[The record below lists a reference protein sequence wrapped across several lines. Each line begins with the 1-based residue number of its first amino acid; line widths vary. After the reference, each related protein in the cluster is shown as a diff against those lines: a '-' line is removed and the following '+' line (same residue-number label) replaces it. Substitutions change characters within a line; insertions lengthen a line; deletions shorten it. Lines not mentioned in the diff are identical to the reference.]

1 MAVLSRPT
9 PASVLFRTETGLKRS
24 ETDSS
29 MNKLPLLALP
39 GLLCDERLWQHQ
51 AADLL
56 ADHPVTSFALTQH
69 DSMAA
74 LAAAALAKAPA
85 GRFALA
91 GLSMGG
97 YLALEIMRQAPERVA
112 ALALL
117 DTSARPDSPEQTEL
131 RRAAIAESAGDFDAV
146 IRALLPR
153 LVHPSR
159 LDDASLVA
167 PIAAMARAVG
177 RAGYVRQQ
185 EAVIGRADSRPTL
198 TQIRCPTLVLCGRE
212 DALTPLA
219 LSEEMAAGIA
229 GARLVVIEQSGHMT
243 PMERPGKVTAALRH
257 WLSAGASA

>member
-1 MAVLSRPT
+1 MTR
-9 PASVLFRTETGLKRS
+9 
-24 ETDSS
+24 
-29 MNKLPLLALP
+29 LPLLALP

-56 ADHPVTSFALTQH
+56 AEHPVTTFALTGH
-69 DSMAA
+69 DSMTA

-85 GRFALA
+85 ARFALA

-117 DTSARPDSPEQTEL
+117 DTSARPDTAEQTAM
-131 RRAAIAESAGDFDAV
+131 RRAAIAQSAGDFDAV
-146 IRALLPR
+146 MRAFLPR

-177 RAGYVRQQ
+177 REGYVRQQ
-185 EAVIGRADSRPTL
+185 EAIIGRADSRPTL
-198 TQIRCPTLVLCGRE
+198 AQIRCPTLVVCGRE

-219 LSEEMAAGIA
+219 LSEEIAAGIA
-229 GARLVVIEQSGHMT
+229 GARLVVIEDCGHMT
-243 PMERPGKVTAALRH
+243 AMERPREVTAALRT
-257 WLSAGASA
+257 WLAAGATA